1 MKSCIHLSYLL
12 IAMFAYGVCGD
23 KGICAISPSTSTS
36 PLTPVALLKALKEGT
51 GTRTQLKIA
60 LFRYMSQEAEKANDQ
75 VTWYTPEAGRNTRI
89 SSNTSVLRRIGP
101 SSTDGPL
108 SFSRLFS
115 RSWKIRILLYGLTAL
130 TGSRSSCWHLK
141 SLLRRRKN
149 KSGRWGFWSAN
160 FIFPKPLFQGIQ
172 KHALS
177 FGTHAAD
184 RFFHASSFFDMGKE
198 FYPLGIEAYKHL
210 LKTHATHP
218 SSQSHYVYWISWGY
232 LQLKQY
238 DEAIAWAR
246 KMPPCI
252 GMTDAPAR
260 LEKWARQ
267 AKARQKKRS
276 DKLFPSWLL

>member
-1 MKSCIHLSYLL
+1 MRSCIHLSYLL

-23 KGICAISPSTSTS
+23 KGICAISPSASTS
-36 PLTPVALLKALKEGT
+36 LLTPVALLKALKEGT
-51 GTRTQLKIA
+51 GKKTQLKIA

-75 VTWYTPEAGRNTRI
+75 VTWYTPEAGHNKDIIKYVGFEKDWAVINRRTLVVLKTI
-89 SSNTSVLRRIGP
+89 LKKLKDQDSSVRLDGLDEFTKLMLALEITATPQKEQIRALRLLIGQLYFFPSLYFKESKNMPFLSERMLRIG
-101 SSTDGPL
+101 
-108 SFSRLFS
+108 
-115 RSWKIRILLYGLTAL
+115 
-130 TGSRSSCWHLK
+130 
-141 SLLRRRKN
+141 
-149 KSGRWGFWSAN
+149 
-160 FIFPKPLFQGIQ
+160 
-172 KHALS
+172 
-177 FGTHAAD
+177 
-184 RFFHASSFFDMGKE
+184 FFHASSFFDMGKE

-252 GMTDAPAR
+252 GMTEAPAR

-267 AKARQKKRS
+267 AKARQKKKKR
-276 DKLFPSWLL
+276 

>member
-1 MKSCIHLSYLL
+1 MVHSGSWTQHKDIIKYVGFEKDWAVINRRTLVVLKTILKKLKDQDSSVRLDGLDELTKLMLALEITATPQKEQIRALRLL
-12 IAMFAYGVCGD
+12 IGQLYFSQAS
-23 KGICAISPSTSTS
+23 IS
-36 PLTPVALLKALKEGT
+36 
-51 GTRTQLKIA
+51 
-60 LFRYMSQEAEKANDQ
+60 
-75 VTWYTPEAGRNTRI
+75 RN
-89 SSNTSVLRRIGP
+89 P
-101 SSTDGPL
+101 
-108 SFSRLFS
+108 
-115 RSWKIRILLYGLTAL
+115 
-130 TGSRSSCWHLK
+130 
-141 SLLRRRKN
+141 
-149 KSGRWGFWSAN
+149 
-160 FIFPKPLFQGIQ
+160 

-260 LEKWARQ
+260 LENGPGKPRPGRKKEAINSFHHDYSRQ
-267 AKARQKKRS
+267 TIYFHVVCRIPAVSSGSNSK
-276 DKLFPSWLL
+276 